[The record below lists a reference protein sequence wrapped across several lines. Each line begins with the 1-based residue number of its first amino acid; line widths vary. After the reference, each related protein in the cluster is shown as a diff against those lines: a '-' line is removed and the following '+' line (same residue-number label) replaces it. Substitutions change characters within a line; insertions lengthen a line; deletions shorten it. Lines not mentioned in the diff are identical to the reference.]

1 MHQFISSSSLLK
13 LKMGLYNFFMAVYD
27 TTKNKFQQRRNR
39 LLFSV
44 FLLGK
49 ERCTFWWGLKMGNV
63 YVMTSIKLAMN
74 QIENCN
80 FKFTIRASRLWSGPT
95 TPWFSLWSIPNW
107 HFRSLWHMCAFCSM
121 ITTLLPNRRTR
132 APSHNIDAKYAQ
144 NAVHY
149 YIHHHH
155 PPCLH
160 IALHW
165 RRLCNNS
172 LYKHRKN
179 QHYSE

>member
-1 MHQFISSSSLLK
+1 MSQLKTSSNS
-13 LKMGLYNFFMAVYD
+13 GEIGCFF
-27 TTKNKFQQRRNR
+27 
-39 LLFSV
+39 LFSCW
-44 FLLGK
+44 GK

-80 FKFTIRASRLWSGPT
+80 FKFTAYVPLDSGQVLPLHDLAYEAF
-95 TPWFSLWSIPNW
+95 PIDIFGVYG
-107 HFRSLWHMCAFCSM
+107 MCAFCSM

-149 YIHHHH
+149 YYIHT
-155 PPCLH
+155 PPSTLPTYST
-160 IALHW
+160 
-165 RRLCNNS
+165 S
-172 LYKHRKN
+172 LAASM
-179 QHYSE
+179 QQLTL